1 MVHVSRIDLNLF
13 VVFDAVFSEGG
24 VTAAAARLNLTQP
37 AVSHALAR
45 LRLAFGDPLFVR
57 QGRALVP
64 TPRARRAIGGVRAAI
79 HGLSA
84 TLADAGGFQPAT
96 ARLTFT
102 VGMRDI
108 TETVLMPELMA
119 RLARAAPQVALNVVR
134 AGRRSLQ
141 AELAAGTVDAAIDV
155 LLPLGPGVKRHKLMS
170 EPLAVLARRGHPR
183 IRRRLTLARYL
194 AEDHVVVSARRRGE
208 AAVDL
213 ELARAGHQRR
223 VRLRCQHH
231 FAAARAVART
241 DLVCTVTAQMA
252 RILASAQ
259 PLQVLRFPLP
269 TRDFD
274 AFLYW
279 HDNLEA
285 DPANQ
290 WLRALLIAAARTA

>member
-13 VVFDAVFSEGG
+13 VVFDAIFSEGG

-57 QGRALVP
+57 QGRTLVP
-64 TPRARRAIGGVRAAI
+64 TPRARRAIGEVRAAI
-79 HGLSA
+79 RGLSA
-84 TLADAGGFQPAT
+84 TLADAGGFRPAD
-96 ARLTFT
+96 ARQTFT

-108 TETVLMPELMA
+108 TETTLMPDLMA
-119 RLARAAPQVALNVVR
+119 RLARAAPQVALSVVR
-134 AGRRSLQ
+134 AGRRSLE

-155 LLPLGPGVKRHKLMS
+155 LLPLGGAVKRQKLMS
-170 EPLAVLARRGHPR
+170 EPLAVLARRDHPR

-213 ELARAGHQRR
+213 ELARAGHQRW
-223 VRLRCQHH
+223 VKLRCQHY

-241 DLVCTVTAQMA
+241 DLVCTVTAEMA
-252 RILASAQ
+252 RLLARAQ

-269 TRDFD
+269 TREFD

-279 HDNLEA
+279 HDNLDA
-285 DPANQ
+285 DPANR
-290 WLRALLIAAARTA
+290 WLRELLVAAARTG